1 MRSRVK
7 LKFPIYVP
15 RGGQDHGLH
24 GKHPVLSWVSR
35 CDIVGDVAAG
45 LQYVHNIK
53 ATCCQKKNRGQQYAA
68 GAGRVLPRVAR
79 PRPDTRVN
87 II

>member
-15 RGGQDHGLH
+15 RGGQDHSLH

-53 ATCCQKKNRGQQYAA
+53 ATCCQKKKIEASNMLLELDASYRAWPGHVQTP
-68 GAGRVLPRVAR
+68 G
-79 PRPDTRVN
+79 
-87 II
+87 